1 MTRTHA
7 TPLVGRELE
16 KPLLVGTFERS
27 AQQRSCQ
34 LVTIVGE
41 PGVGKSRL
49 CAELFA
55 YIEDRPGLVRW
66 RQGRCLPY
74 GEGIAFWALGEI
86 VKAECGI
93 LESDS
98 PDEAEAKLE
107 RAAPA
112 DDPDRRL
119 AAWRGWPRSWA
130 RRRSRPRRRSRSR
143 PGGVSWSALAAD
155 GPTVLVFEDL
165 HWADHGAALLPRAS
179 GRLVAG
185 RAAAHPLHGPPG
197 AVRGRIRAGRR
208 ACATR
213 PRSTSPPLTDEETA
227 RLIASLLERAVLPAE
242 TQQALLERAGGNPLY
257 AEEFVRLLADR
268 GQLERGVGGRCR
280 TRCRR

>member
-55 YIEDRPGLVRW
+55 LHRGAARARQLAPGALPALRGGDRLLGAGGD
-66 RQGRCLPY
+66 RQGGVRHPRVGLARRGG
-74 GEGIAFWALGEI
+74 GEA
-86 VKAECGI
+86 
-93 LESDS
+93 
-98 PDEAEAKLE
+98 
-107 RAAPA
+107 RAGGSARTIRTAPGSW
-112 DDPDRRL
+112 P
-119 AAWRGWPRSWA
+119 AWRRSSA

-143 PGGVSWSALAAD
+143 PGGASGERWRPSGRRCSCSRICT
-155 GPTVLVFEDL
+155 GPTRRCSPSSSTWPTGREGVPLLLLCTARPEL
-165 HWADHGAALLPRAS
+165 YERHPTWAPTLRNATADQPRPADRRGDRAAGRGAARAGGAAGGDAAGAARAG
-179 GRLVAG
+179 GRQ
-185 RAAAHPLHGPPG
+185 P
-197 AVRGRIRAGRR
+197 AVRGGVRAPAR
-208 ACATR
+208 R
-213 PRSTSPPLTDEETA
+213 PRRLGDE
-227 RLIASLLERAVLPAE
+227 SW
-242 TQQALLERAGGNPLY
+242 
-257 AEEFVRLLADR
+257 
-268 GQLERGVGGRCR
+268 RCP

>member
-16 KPLLVGTFERS
+16 KPLLIGTFERS

-49 CAELFA
+49 CAELFG

-98 PDEAEAKLE
+98 PEEAEAKLE
-107 RAAPA
+107 QAFPAGRPDRAWLKARLGAARGRAAGSP
-112 DDPDRRL
+112 L
-119 AAWRGWPRSWA
+119 
-130 RRRSRPRRRSRSR
+130 RRRSRSPR
-143 PGGVSWSALAAD
+143 
-155 GPTVLVFEDL
+155 
-165 HWADHGAALLPRAS
+165 GAAAS
-179 GRLVAG
+179 R
-185 RAAAHPLHGPPG
+185 RGP
-197 AVRGRIRAGRR
+197 RR
-208 ACATR
+208 ARRSSSSRTCTGRTTALLSFLEHLADWAEGVPLLLLCTAR
-213 PRSTSPPLTDEETA
+213 PELYEQHPTFGANARNAQRINLAPLTDEETA
-227 RLIASLLERAVLPAE
+227 HLIATLLERAVLPAE

-268 GQLERGVGGRCR
+268 GEPSGLDGGAR